1 MSAPRVLAIADRPGW
16 AIDRKALNLQRVLA
30 GRYDIT
36 VRYQREVTPAD
47 LDAADLVMVFYW
59 LETLQM
65 EQLPPG
71 ALAACTD
78 RLVMGVCSHFE
89 LDGEQREPGVAMLNS
104 LPRAV
109 FVNSR
114 LLEDKCR
121 PLLTAPL
128 HYTPNGVDTA
138 FFTPAPR
145 PREQAVGELRVGWA
159 GSLGNMGAAQRGF
172 HDVIEPAIAA
182 VPGAVLHT
190 AIREQQW
197 RTAAEMVEWYRELDV
212 YVCASVDEGTPNP
225 CLEAAACG
233 ISIVTTRVGNMPELI
248 VDGVNGH
255 FHEGTVASL
264 AERLTGLR
272 DSPSLTAQ
280 LGARLRADI
289 IEWDWAR
296 QAERYATMFDDVL
309 GGSRAPRTRPWW
321 RPRRRR

>member
-1 MSAPRVLAIADRPGW
+1 MTAPPRVLAIADRPGW

-36 VRYQREVTPAD
+36 VRYQREVTED
-47 LDAADLVMVFYW
+47 VLDAADLVMVFYW
-59 LETLQM
+59 LETLKM
-65 EQLPPG
+65 EALPAG
-71 ALAACTD
+71 ALERCAD
-78 RLVMGVCSHFE
+78 RLVMGVCSHYE
-89 LDGEQREPGVAMLNS
+89 LDGERREPGVAMLND

-114 LLEDKCR
+114 LLEQQCA
-121 PLLTAPL
+121 PLLRGPL

-138 FFTPAPR
+138 FFTPAAQPR
-145 PREQAVGELRVGWA
+145 ARAEGELRVGWA
-159 GSLGNMGAAQRGF
+159 GSLANMGAAQRGF
-172 HDVIEPAIAA
+172 HDVIEPAVAA

-197 RTAAEMVEWYRELDV
+197 RTAAEMVGWYRGLDV

-233 ISIVTTRVGNMPELI
+233 IPVVTTRVGNMPELI
-248 VDGVNGH
+248 VDSVNGY
-255 FHEGTVASL
+255 FHDGTAESL
-264 AERLTGLR
+264 AARLTMLR

-289 IEWDWAR
+289 ADWDWVH
-296 QAERYATMFDDVL
+296 QAERYAAMFESVL
-309 GGSRAPRTRPWW
+309 GARRTSTR
-321 RPRRRR
+321 